1 MGQYEDG
8 FWEIYQE
15 VEKKGLREKFNKQIK
30 KMHKQPKHDHKEP
43 IEYWKYALERVK
55 GWNPNKE

>member
-1 MGQYEDG
+1 MGHYEDG

-15 VEKKGLREKFNKQIK
+15 VEKKGLREEFNAQIK

-43 IEYWKYALERVK
+43 MEYWKYALKRVK
-55 GWNPNKE
+55 GWNPSKE